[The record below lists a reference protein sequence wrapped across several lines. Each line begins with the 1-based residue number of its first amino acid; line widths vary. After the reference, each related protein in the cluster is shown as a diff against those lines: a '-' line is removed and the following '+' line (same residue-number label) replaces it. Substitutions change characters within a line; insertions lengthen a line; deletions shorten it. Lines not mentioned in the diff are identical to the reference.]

1 MSALQ
6 AALDDYLRLRRA
18 LGHKLDD
25 AGRELARFV
34 AYLDDI
40 GAESISLEAA
50 LAFVLDPELD
60 PASSTPAR
68 RLIAVRGFAR
78 NLAGRD
84 PGTEIPPARAGLQ
97 RQVRRDP
104 LIFSADDVLAFI
116 AAARRPHRSR
126 PGGHLRDPD
135 RAAGGHRHA
144 RR

>member
-6 AALDDYLRLRRA
+6 AALDDYLGLRRA

-25 AGRELARFV
+25 TGRQLARFV

-50 LAFVLDPELD
+50 LAFVFDPELD
-60 PASSTPAR
+60 PVSSTPAR

-84 PGTEIPPARAGLQ
+84 PRTEIPPAGLVSY
-97 RQVRRDP
+97 R
-104 LIFSADDVLAFI
+104 
-116 AAARRPHRSR
+116 
-126 PGGHLRDPD
+126 
-135 RAAGGHRHA
+135 
-144 RR
+144 